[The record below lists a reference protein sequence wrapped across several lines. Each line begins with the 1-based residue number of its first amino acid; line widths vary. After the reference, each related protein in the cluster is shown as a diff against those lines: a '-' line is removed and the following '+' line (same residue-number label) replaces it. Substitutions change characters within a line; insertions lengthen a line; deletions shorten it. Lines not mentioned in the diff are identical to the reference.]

1 MGYDTSFTGNFTLDR
16 PLEEIHRKY
25 LQAFSETRRMKRDTL
40 KVILLPDPLRK
51 AVGYPVGIDGEFFV
65 GGLGDFG
72 QEHDHSVT
80 NNNSPPASQPGLWC
94 QWTPSEDGSAIQWD
108 GGEKFYNYI
117 EWLQYLIENF
127 ISRWGYKLN
136 GEVCWN
142 GEDDVDSGILSVK
155 DNVLTVTNTGNSTYW
170 DIDFLPQTN

>member
-1 MGYDTSFTGNFTLDR
+1 V
-16 PLEEIHRKY
+16 KC
-25 LQAFSETRRMKRDTL
+25 L
-40 KVILLPDPLRK
+40 KFLNK
-51 AVGYPVGIDGEFFV
+51 F
-65 GGLGDFG
+65 
-72 QEHDHSVT
+72 QEAHSLV
-80 NNNSPPASQPGLWC
+80 LWVVH
-94 QWTPSEDGSAIQWD
+94 
-108 GGEKFYNYI
+108 NYI

-170 DIDFLPQTN
+170 EDCE

>member
-1 MGYDTSFTGNFTLDR
+1 MGYDTNFTGNFTLDR

-25 LQAFSETRRMKRDTL
+25 LQAFSDTRRMKRDTL
-40 KVILLPDPLRK
+40 KAILLPDPLRK
-51 AVGYPVGIDGEFFV
+51 AVGYPVGVDGEFFV

-72 QEHDHSVT
+72 QEHDQSVINYNT
-80 NNNSPPASQPGLWC
+80 APASQPGLWC
-94 QWTPSEDGSAIQWD
+94 QWEPDEHGTVIQWN

-136 GEVCWN
+136 GEVSWN
-142 GEDDVDSGILSVK
+142 GEDNIDSGILSIK
-155 DNVLTVTNTGNSTYW
+155 DNVLTVTNTGNSTYCE
-170 DIDFLPQTN
+170 DCE